1 MDALIMDV
9 NHMALKTRKK
19 ANMGPIHSPTRLKQ
33 PNQNSSM
40 NKKSQSKTL
49 MPLKER
55 RNSSMIDSFLFS
67 IVPNKL

>member
-1 MDALIMDV
+1 MDV

-19 ANMGPIHSPTRLKQ
+19 ANMGPIHSPTKLKR
-33 PNQNSSM
+33 PNQNSSRS
-40 NKKSQSKTL
+40 KQSQTKTL

-67 IVPNKL
+67 IVPNRL